1 MVDVGCFA
9 PEDIHLPS
17 LYVDRVVK
25 GEKYEKRIEVKNKL
39 FQRLKLLCTQR
50 RTVRKREEGVGMDSG
65 SKGGGAS
72 VRERIVRRAA
82 LEFKDGMYGILSHPL
97 PVCIYTK
104 PYNTPN
110 SVHIDEAI

>member
-25 GEKYEKRIEVKNKL
+25 GEKYEQRIEVKNKL
-39 FQRLKLLCTQR
+39 FQRSKLLCAQR
-50 RTVRKREEGVGMDSG
+50 RTVRKREEEVGVASG
-65 SKGGGAS
+65 GKGGGAS

-82 LEFKDGMYGILSHPL
+82 LEFKDGMYGILRHPL
-97 PVCIYTK
+97 TVYIYTK
-104 PYNTPN
+104 PYNIPN
-110 SVHIDEAI
+110 SVHIHEAI